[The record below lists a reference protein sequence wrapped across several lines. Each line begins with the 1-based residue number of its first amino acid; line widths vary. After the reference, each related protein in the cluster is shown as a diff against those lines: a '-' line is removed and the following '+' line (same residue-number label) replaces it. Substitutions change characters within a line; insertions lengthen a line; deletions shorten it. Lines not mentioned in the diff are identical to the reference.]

1 MNQPQYP
8 PPGYAPPAYTPA
20 YGAPTPPPRRSGGLV
35 AGLVVAS
42 VLALALLASTVT
54 FGVLWAGANG
64 RADDARTELAATRQ
78 AAADDARA
86 EDIAATYAAGASSFD
101 YRDLGPW
108 RTALVKGVSPELKTK
123 LESTAGAM
131 NQLLQPLRWVSTG
144 TVLDAVVTSR
154 SGPVSKVNTYVKVIS
169 TNSQSAGTREV
180 LTLYTVT
187 VDKSRDWLITDV
199 GGVNPG
205 K

>member
-1 MNQPQYP
+1 M
-8 PPGYAPPAYTPA
+8 
-20 YGAPTPPPRRSGGLV
+20 

-54 FGVLWAGANG
+54 FGVLWAGADG

-154 SGPVSKVNTYVKVIS
+154 SGPVSKVNTYVKVVS

>member
-1 MNQPQYP
+1 M
-8 PPGYAPPAYTPA
+8 ASAARRALTSA
-20 YGAPTPPPRRSGGLV
+20 AFEFAADELPRSRTALPD
-35 AGLVVAS
+35 LS
-42 VLALALLASTVT
+42 VSPKASTVT

-154 SGPVSKVNTYVKVIS
+154 SGPVSKVNTYVKVVS
-169 TNSQSAGTREV
+169 TNSQSAGTVRS
-180 LTLYTVT
+180 
-187 VDKSRDWLITDV
+187 SRSTRSRSTRAAT
-199 GGVNPG
+199 G
-205 K
+205 

>member
-78 AAADDARA
+78 AAADALEVDALQRGA
-86 EDIAATYAAGASSFD
+86 GGDRDAVAALE
-101 YRDLGPW
+101 LGGLADDGPV
-108 RTALVKGVSPELKTK
+108 LPHQIGE
-123 LESTAGAM
+123 
-131 NQLLQPLRWVSTG
+131 QLLRRPHLLQGDERGVRGLHPRTHPLAQSG
-144 TVLDAVVTSR
+144 PDAVDIHSAD
-154 SGPVSKVNTYVKVIS
+154 SKH
-169 TNSQSAGTREV
+169 G
-180 LTLYTVT
+180 
-187 VDKSRDWLITDV
+187 LILSE
-199 GGVNPG
+199 
-205 K
+205 